1 MISTRHCL
9 LYVKFNLATWGTVN
23 ITFLFYKN
31 VMFTLVNPY
40 IPAVGARMKRNE
52 LSGFWKAYIPE
63 ATLQTEKMTC
73 LVRVCFM
80 KGNLIRHSCF
90 LFYYKARIC
99 SN

>member
-40 IPAVGARMKRNE
+40 IPAVGARMKWNE
-52 LSGFWKAYIPE
+52 MSGF
-63 ATLQTEKMTC
+63 
-73 LVRVCFM
+73 
-80 KGNLIRHSCF
+80 
-90 LFYYKARIC
+90 
-99 SN
+99 